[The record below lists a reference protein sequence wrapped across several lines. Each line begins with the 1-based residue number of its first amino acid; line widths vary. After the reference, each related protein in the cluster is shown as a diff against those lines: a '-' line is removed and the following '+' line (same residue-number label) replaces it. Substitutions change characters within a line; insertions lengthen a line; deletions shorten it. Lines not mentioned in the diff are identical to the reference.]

1 MTLAKECRH
10 LSRALQALEVTSA
23 NERTR
28 DLYEARLKAIR
39 DEWSRIDY
47 GIDKGLKKGL
57 KKGRIEG
64 RVEGRVE
71 GIDEVFSLLEKGIS
85 VEEAKKMLS
94 HGSPTQRKGGNL

>member
-10 LSRALQALEVTSA
+10 LARALQALEVTSA

-28 DLYEARLKAIR
+28 DLYEARLRAIR

-47 GIDKGLKKGL
+47 GIDKGLKKG
-57 KKGRIEG
+57 

-71 GIDEVFSLLEKGIS
+71 RDDEILQLIEKGRS
-85 VEEAKKMLS
+85 AVEIKEMILS
-94 HGSPTQRKGGNL
+94 QRQRRRRV